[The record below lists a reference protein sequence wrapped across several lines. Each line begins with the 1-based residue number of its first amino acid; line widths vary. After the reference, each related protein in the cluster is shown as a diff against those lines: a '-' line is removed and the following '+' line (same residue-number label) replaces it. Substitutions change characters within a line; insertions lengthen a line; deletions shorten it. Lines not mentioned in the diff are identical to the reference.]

1 MVYFQT
7 KKIPIFGAPWNGEC
21 CNIFWTFVIFYN
33 HWVYL
38 KAFGS
43 FLVIWYIF
51 VHALVYCTKTN
62 LADLFFYKCDRLAQ
76 EINLVNS
83 DLPSIERSNGLRCRW
98 QPQPRP
104 QKFMTTLDHLSP
116 LVSRPGWPDWPI
128 FFYRDHGT
136 CVCPSSA
143 WEIEARWGH
152 YLQYIHRLSLT
163 LQSLKN

>member
-128 FFYRDHGT
+128 FFSTGIMAHAFVLPQPERLRQGEVT
-136 CVCPSSA
+136 TSNT
-143 WEIEARWGH
+143 
-152 YLQYIHRLSLT
+152 YIYSLSPC
-163 LQSLKN
+163 KA